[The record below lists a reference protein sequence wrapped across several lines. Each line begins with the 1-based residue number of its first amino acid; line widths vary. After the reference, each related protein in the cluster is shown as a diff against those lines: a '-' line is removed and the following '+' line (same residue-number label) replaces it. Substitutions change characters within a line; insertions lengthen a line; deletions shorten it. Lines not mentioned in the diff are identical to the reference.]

1 MSNSIKYGPDN
12 PHPLSTRKTELVWE
26 GKYDEYGNRR
36 EVDIAGCAMPMQ
48 KIETIDEPASRL
60 KPLGLFDD
68 KKAHK
73 DDFRNMLIWGDN
85 KLVMAS
91 LLKDFKGKIDL
102 IYIDP
107 PFDVGADFTMNIPV
121 GDGKETIGK
130 DQSTLEM
137 VAYRDMWGKG
147 TDSYLHMMYER
158 LVLMK
163 DLLSETGSIYVHCD
177 WHVGH
182 FLKVLLD
189 EVFGQDNFL
198 NEVTWYYFNKLATGF
213 KRFARAHDK
222 ILLYSKNQKHIFNLI
237 EELRDTPV
245 KQLKRKYHE
254 GKAINVKGEDGKVE
268 YRIRETRRVDDVWR
282 ISCLQPA
289 DTTENTNY
297 NTQKPEALLE
307 RIIKASSNE
316 GDLVADFFCVR
327 KGTLVLCPPLS
338 PRMRGDERGDS
349 KPMRGERGGDSK
361 YFPIESLKPG
371 NYVISHDGLPHK
383 VLRVFSRRYKGTIVG
398 IRHDKSEKV
407 LFVTEEHLILTKRR
421 VEKLSNNGGWSSI
434 PSKHFKRSR
443 ELRNAATPPEQ
454 KLWQYLNAKQAGIK
468 FRRQHPIGP
477 YIADFYS
484 RQAALVVEVDGDAAH
499 SSEAQ
504 VSYDRA
510 RDEYMRMIGLTVL
523 RIPVREIHSNIEG
536 VLNCIS
542 LHSKEHVLEED
553 TKKQWRY
560 AKNLSI
566 GDVVFSGHDLAP
578 CLVTDIQS
586 FKSEEE
592 VFDIEVEDAH
602 SYITEVCVIHNCGS
616 GTTGAVAERLGRR
629 WIMADLGRF
638 AIHTSRKR
646 MIELQRK
653 LYEEDKPYRAFDVYN
668 LGRYERQW
676 WQKERLKGAD
686 EEHRKVVLELYRAE
700 VLQNSSSPLIHGRK
714 GIALCHVDAI
724 DGLFTRD
731 ELKAVAKAAKE
742 AGAKELHCLAWEFEM
757 DLRLVCLEIEHADK
771 IKIKLIPI
779 PREIMEKNRT
789 TPPPFLEVAVL
800 EAEVIYKKGKGNTP
814 LDPPLDKG
822 GKEGGY
828 KGGSRGGVAVDIK
841 LKKFVPSLAEVPS
854 KELETLKERAIKSG
868 FDFID
873 FWAVDFDYQDGQ
885 PFEHHWQAYRTRK
898 DRSLPTVSNHEYDK
912 YPKKGK
918 YNACVK
924 VVDIFGCDTS
934 ITVEVE
940 I

>member
-1 MSNSIKYGPDN
+1 MADQTKYSPDN

-60 KPLGLFDD
+60 SQTGLFDAQ
-68 KKAHK
+68 KAHK

-102 IYIDP
+102 ICIDP

-121 GDGKETIGK
+121 GDEKETLYK

-163 DLLSETGSIYVHCD
+163 ELLSETGSIYVHCD
-177 WHVGH
+177 YRVIHHLREMIDDIFGSLFFQNEIIWCYRGMAVSESHYLRRHDTILFYTKSKHYPFNWELITEPLESTTIKKYKYSDDQGRKFRLH
-182 FLKVLLD
+182 GRNIQGSPIQNHTDIDLKWLASNPELCRIDYLD
-189 EVFGQDNFL
+189 EKKG
-198 NEVTWYYFNKLATGF
+198 TKP
-213 KRFARAHDK
+213 
-222 ILLYSKNQKHIFNLI
+222 
-237 EELRDTPV
+237 RDWFV
-245 KQLKRKYHE
+245 MDY
-254 GKAINVKGEDGKVE
+254 INIMSDE
-268 YRIRETRRVDDVWR
+268 RVDY
-282 ISCLQPA
+282 S
-289 DTTENTNY
+289 
-297 NTQKPEALLE
+297 TQKPEALLE

-316 GDLVADFFCVR
+316 GDLVADFF
-327 KGTLVLCPPLS
+327 
-338 PRMRGDERGDS
+338 
-349 KPMRGERGGDSK
+349 
-361 YFPIESLKPG
+361 
-371 NYVISHDGLPHK
+371 
-383 VLRVFSRRYKGTIVG
+383 
-398 IRHDKSEKV
+398 
-407 LFVTEEHLILTKRR
+407 
-421 VEKLSNNGGWSSI
+421 
-434 PSKHFKRSR
+434 
-443 ELRNAATPPEQ
+443 
-454 KLWQYLNAKQAGIK
+454 
-468 FRRQHPIGP
+468 
-477 YIADFYS
+477 
-484 RQAALVVEVDGDAAH
+484 
-499 SSEAQ
+499 
-504 VSYDRA
+504 
-510 RDEYMRMIGLTVL
+510 
-523 RIPVREIHSNIEG
+523 
-536 VLNCIS
+536 
-542 LHSKEHVLEED
+542 
-553 TKKQWRY
+553 
-560 AKNLSI
+560 
-566 GDVVFSGHDLAP
+566 
-578 CLVTDIQS
+578 
-586 FKSEEE
+586 
-592 VFDIEVEDAH
+592 
-602 SYITEVCVIHNCGS
+602 CGS

-638 AIHTSRKR
+638 AIHTTRKR
-646 MIELQRK
+646 MIGLQRK
-653 LYEEDKPYRAFDVYN
+653 LYEENKPYRAFDVYN

-686 EEHRKVVLELYRAE
+686 EEHRKVVLEFYRAE

-714 GIALCHVDAI
+714 GSALCHVDNI

-757 DLRLVCLEIEHADK
+757 DLRLVCHEIEHADK

-789 TPPPFLEVAVL
+789 SPPPFLEVAVL
-800 EAEVIYKKGKGNTP
+800 EAEVVYKTTDGTPWIPASAGMTEGKVGMTKNSKGDSSSVIPVK
-814 LDPPLDKG
+814 LVL
-822 GKEGGY
+822 EG
-828 KGGSRGGVAVDIK
+828 SNRGTGIQKKSVDIK
-841 LKKFVPSLAEVPS
+841 LKNFVPSLAEVPS

-873 FWAVDFDYQDGQ
+873 FWAIDFDYQDGQ

-898 DRSLPTVSNHEYDK
+898 DRSLPTVSNHEYNK

-918 YNACVK
+918 YTACVK

-934 ITVEVE
+934 ITVEVDY
-940 I
+940 